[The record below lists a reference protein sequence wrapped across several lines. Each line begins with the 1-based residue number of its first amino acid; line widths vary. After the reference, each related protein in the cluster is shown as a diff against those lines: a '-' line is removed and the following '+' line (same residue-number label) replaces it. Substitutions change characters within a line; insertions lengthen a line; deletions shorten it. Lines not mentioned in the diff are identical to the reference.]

1 MLKKKLK
8 IKNYENNIFKLKN
21 DLTIVKKNLKIKE
34 ERIKKLESEISII
47 KKEIINKEN
56 IIYALNVD
64 KNNLNKQLNILKNEF
79 KKEKDDII
87 AKERNNAKKNEDL
100 IMKLFTEKIKE
111 MENQLDKN
119 IGEFKENILNY
130 IDF

>member
-1 MLKKKLK
+1 M
-8 IKNYENNIFKLKN
+8 
-21 DLTIVKKNLKIKE
+21 
-34 ERIKKLESEISII
+34 ISLQ
-47 KKEIINKEN
+47 KKEIT
-56 IIYALNVD
+56 
-64 KNNLNKQLNILKNEF
+64 Q
-79 KKEKDDII
+79 
-87 AKERNNAKKNEDL
+87 KKNEDL

>member
-1 MLKKKLK
+1 MG
-8 IKNYENNIFKLKN
+8 
-21 DLTIVKKNLKIKE
+21 
-34 ERIKKLESEISII
+34 SIGIDAMSDI
-47 KKEIINKEN
+47 KKEIMNKEN
-56 IIYALNVD
+56 IIYALNAD
-64 KNNLNKQLNILKNEF
+64 KNNLNKQLNILKNQF

-100 IMKLFTEKIKE
+100 IMKLFTDKIKE

-119 IGEFKENILNY
+119 TGEFKGNILNY